1 MMDLSILDDASWLHD
16 QSRLLAKVGEAGT
29 TDSIAL
35 TMGEHTTRRII
46 LSTRGAK
53 SGQIRRT
60 PLVRIEHDGRYLV
73 VASKGGA
80 ARNPAWYH
88 NIKAHPDVQIQD
100 GAVTANYS
108 AREIESD
115 ERAAWWS
122 LAVKEWPFFEEYAG
136 KTERLIP
143 LLELAPVV

>member
-1 MMDLSILDDASWLHD
+1 MDLSVLDDESWLYD
-16 QSRLLAKVGEAGT
+16 QSQVLAKVADTGT

-35 TMGEHTTRRII
+35 AMGEHTTQRIV
-46 LSTRGAK
+46 LVTRGAK

-60 PLVRIEHDGRYLV
+60 PLVRIKHDGRYLV

-80 ARNPAWYH
+80 TRNPAWYH
-88 NIKAHPDVQIQD
+88 NIKAHSDVQVQD

-108 AREIESD
+108 AREIASD

-122 LAVKEWPFFEEYAG
+122 RAVKEWPFFEEYAS
-136 KTERLIP
+136 KAERLIP
-143 LLELAPVV
+143 LIELTPIA